1 MSFLSLVAKNLFR
14 QPVRAFLA
22 CLGIAVGI
30 TTVVALG
37 VIVEGFK
44 NSSGAIMTMGE
55 ADFFVAQNG
64 ASDLSFSTLPESTE
78 SEIAAQPGVERT
90 APAIFHITRAGANPF
105 FFLLGLKPSDISMS
119 PPPLVAGRLIAE
131 GAPDEVLL
139 GDEAAAQ
146 LGVAPGDPLK
156 LADHSFQVVG
166 VYHTGE
172 KFEDNGGK
180 ASLTTVQEI
189 AAKPG
194 SLSVVYVYVVPGT
207 DVGKVADAIE
217 KAVPLA
223 ASIVD
228 IDDYDKVD
236 QGFRIIEALNAAI
249 IVIAVGVGAIGV
261 MNTMVMSVYE
271 RTREIGVLRAVGW
284 SGFRVLR
291 MIVTESLLL
300 CLVAAIAGTALGVAA
315 VEGVMRIPAVKS
327 LLEPEYSTDIFVRAL
342 GVAVVVALVGAA
354 YPAYRAIRLTPM
366 EALRYE

>member
-1 MSFLSLVAKNLFR
+1 MSFFSLVAKNLFR

-44 NSSGAIMTMGE
+44 SSSAAILTFGE

-64 ASDLSFSTLPESTE
+64 ASDLSFSTLAESVDAR
-78 SEIAAQPGVERT
+78 IAEQPGVERT
-90 APAIFHITRAGANPF
+90 VPAIFHIARAGSNPF
-105 FFLLGLKPSDISMS
+105 FFLLGLKVSDLALS
-119 PPPLVAGRLIAE
+119 PPPLVAGRLPGE
-131 GAPDEVLL
+131 GTADEILL

-146 LGVAPGDPLK
+146 LGVAVGGEVK
-156 LADHSFQVVG
+156 IADRTFVVAG
-166 VYHTGE
+166 VYHTGA
-172 KFEDNGGK
+172 KLEDNGGK
-180 ASLTTVQEI
+180 APLTTVQEI

-194 SLSVVYVYVVPGT
+194 SLSVVYVYVEQGA

-217 KAVPLA
+217 KAVPVA
-223 ASIVD
+223 AAIKD
-228 IDDYDKVD
+228 INDYDKVD
-236 QGFRIIEALNAAI
+236 QGFRIIEALNTAI
-249 IVIAVGVGAIGV
+249 IAIAVGVGAIGV

-300 CLVAAIAGTALGVAA
+300 CLVAAVVGTALGVAA
-315 VEGVMRIPAVKS
+315 TEAVMRIPAIES
-327 LLEPEYSTDIFVRAL
+327 LLEPRYTTDIFVRAL
-342 GVAVVVALVGAA
+342 GVAVVVALFGAA

-366 EALRYE
+366 EALR